1 MSFGTLL
8 FCFIRHFKW
17 YYYKSLWGKLLF
29 SLKLLRNQQVFL
41 PLVTLRVITVRT
53 IGVHHPHHWCWVSA
67 RWYDM
72 IKGLLWLIH
81 YGEKIRCIITVKT
94 PLRSLLPRTSPPQN
108 TLFLTFIPISLIIYN
123 KRNIQNESSCHSCH
137 KRTAYNLLT
146 YSTFTRSVK
155 SDSKMKLKIL
165 SLYRYIF

>member
-1 MSFGTLL
+1 MCHLAHSF
-8 FCFIRHFKW
+8 FCFIRYFEW
-17 YYYKSLWGKLLF
+17 YYYRSLWGKPLF
-29 SLKLLRNQQVFL
+29 SFKLLRDQHVL
-41 PLVTLRVITVRT
+41 LSLEILHVITIRT

-137 KRTAYNLLT
+137 KRIAYNLLIC
-146 YSTFTRSVK
+146 STFARSVK

-165 SLYRYIF
+165 